1 MGTAEV
7 RVRPNTPAASSLG
20 PSPLEERVLE
30 ETRARPLEGLTTRD
44 RAAFVV
50 VGGSFLAVALLLLA
64 WLPSSRTPAWW
75 ELAFVVVLYAFVS
88 RLEYEVGIGSV
99 VPTQLILTPMLFIFP
114 LGQVPLIVLG
124 GLVLASLVDIG
135 SGKLKRERFGLTAM
149 DAWHTVGP
157 VVVLGLAGE
166 GPPRLGNAPIY
177 ALALLSQ
184 FAIELAS
191 FTARDWITRGVKPRM
206 QLRYMF
212 RSAPIDLALAPLGL
226 AVAFPAQTQP
236 LAILLV
242 LPLIWLLRLLASERR
257 SRIDSALELSEAY
270 RGTAFLL
277 GDVVEADDA
286 YTGLHSRDVVRL
298 SIAVAEQLELDEVAL
313 RDTELTA
320 LLHDIG
326 KIRVPGEIINK
337 PGALDPA
344 EREIID
350 THTVEGEQM
359 LLQIGGLLGSVG
371 HLVRSC
377 HERWDGTGYPDGL
390 VGEAIPLV
398 ARIVSCCDAYSA
410 MTTLR
415 PYRQAMSQESAIE
428 ELEANAG
435 TQFDPQIA
443 TALLGVVARG
453 GVARAF

>member
-1 MGTAEV
+1 MGTAEA
-7 RVRPNTPAASSLG
+7 RVRPQTPAASSLG

-30 ETRARPLEGLTTRD
+30 ETRARPLERLTARD

-64 WLPSSRTPAWW
+64 WLPSSRVPAWW

-135 SGKLKRERFGLTAM
+135 SGQLKPERFGLTAM

-166 GPPRLGNAPIY
+166 GPPRLGDAPVY
-177 ALALLSQ
+177 VLALLSQ
-184 FAIELAS
+184 FVIELAS

-206 QLRYMF
+206 QLRYTF
-212 RSAPIDLALAPLGL
+212 RSAPIDLALAPIGL
-226 AVAFPAQTQP
+226 AVAFPAQRQP

-270 RGTAFLL
+270 RGTASLL

-298 SIAVAEQLELDEVAL
+298 SIAVAEQLELDDVAL

-320 LLHDIG
+320 LLHDVG

-337 PGALDPA
+337 PGALDAA
-344 EREIID
+344 ERAIID
-350 THTVEGEQM
+350 THTIAGEQM
-359 LLQIGGLLGSVG
+359 LLQVGGLLGSVG

-390 VGEAIPLV
+390 AGEAIPLV
-398 ARIVSCCDAYSA
+398 ARIVACCDAYSA

-415 PYRQAMSQESAIE
+415 PYRPAMSQESAIE
-428 ELEANAG
+428 ELRANAG
-435 TQFDPQIA
+435 TQFDPRIA
-443 TALLGVVARG
+443 AALLGVVARG